1 MKKKTRINIKEEK
14 GDTSMCSVANLM
26 HLQFVQRV
34 LNDEANY
41 GRQIVT
47 ISSIDGKIIRYAR
60 PDHPTVSL
68 WILESRSFEMHHSQS
83 SVSTYSIILLKQRK
97 VSDASAES
105 GFEVED
111 VTSPTASMNLITH
124 PILTHVHEEASG

>member
-1 MKKKTRINIKEEK
+1 
-14 GDTSMCSVANLM
+14 MCSVANLM

-68 WILESRSFEMHHSQS
+68 
-83 SVSTYSIILLKQRK
+83 
-97 VSDASAES
+97 
-105 GFEVED
+105 
-111 VTSPTASMNLITH
+111 
-124 PILTHVHEEASG
+124 